1 MMIKICCKRD
11 YLVGWDKAKYAN
23 AVGIVIRQLKE
34 FHAKIKEEKDL
45 TQKELAEKL
54 MTTTTTVARWD
65 LGMSV
70 PKQDRMIRE
79 IKALGIS
86 W

>member
-1 MMIKICCKRD
+1 MTTI
-11 YLVGWDKAKYAN
+11 DKKKFAA
-23 AVGIVIRQLKE
+23 AVRRYREQN
-34 FHAKIKEEKDL
+34 DL
-45 TQKELAEKL
+45 TQKELAQKL
-54 MTTTTTVARWD
+54 MTTTTTVARWE

-79 IKALGIS
+79 IKALGIN

>member
-1 MMIKICCKRD
+1 MAIR
-11 YLVGWDKAKYAN
+11 KY
-23 AVGIVIRQLKE
+23 REQQ
-34 FHAKIKEEKDL
+34 DL

-54 MTTTTTVARWD
+54 MTTTTTVARWE

-70 PKQDRMIRE
+70 PKQERMVRE
-79 IKALGIS
+79 LKSLGIK

>member
-1 MMIKICCKRD
+1 MTTIDRQKFARAIKR
-11 YLVGWDKAKYAN
+11 Y
-23 AVGIVIRQLKE
+23 R
-34 FHAKIKEEKDL
+34 EEKDL

-54 MTTTTTVARWD
+54 MTTTTTVARWE

-70 PKQDRMIRE
+70 PKQDGMIRE
-79 IKALGIS
+79 IKALGIN

>member
-1 MMIKICCKRD
+1 MTTIDRQKFARAIKRYRED
-11 YLVGWDKAKYAN
+11 
-23 AVGIVIRQLKE
+23 
-34 FHAKIKEEKDL
+34 KDL
-45 TQKELAEKL
+45 TQKELAGKL
-54 MTTTTTVARWD
+54 MTTTTTVARWE

-79 IKALGIS
+79 IKALGIN

>member
-1 MMIKICCKRD
+1 MTTIDKHKFARAIKR
-11 YLVGWDKAKYAN
+11 Y
-23 AVGIVIRQLKE
+23 R
-34 FHAKIKEEKDL
+34 EEKDL

-54 MTTTTTVARWD
+54 MTTTTTVARWE

-70 PKQDRMIRE
+70 PKQDRMIQE

>member
-1 MMIKICCKRD
+1 MTTIDKPKFARAVKR
-11 YLVGWDKAKYAN
+11 Y
-23 AVGIVIRQLKE
+23 R
-34 FHAKIKEEKDL
+34 EEKDL

-54 MTTTTTVARWD
+54 MTTTTTVARWE

-79 IKALGIS
+79 IKALGIN

>member
-1 MMIKICCKRD
+1 MTTIDSKKFAAAIKR
-11 YLVGWDKAKYAN
+11 YRAQN
-23 AVGIVIRQLKE
+23 
-34 FHAKIKEEKDL
+34 DL

-54 MTTTTTVARWD
+54 MTTTTTVARWE

-79 IKALGIS
+79 IKALGIN

>member
-1 MMIKICCKRD
+1 MTTIDRQKFARAVKR
-11 YLVGWDKAKYAN
+11 Y
-23 AVGIVIRQLKE
+23 R
-34 FHAKIKEEKDL
+34 EEKDL

-54 MTTTTTVARWD
+54 MTTTTTVARWE

-70 PKQDRMIRE
+70 PKQDRVIQE
-79 IKALGIS
+79 IKSLGIN

>member
-1 MMIKICCKRD
+1 MTTIDRHKFARAIKR
-11 YLVGWDKAKYAN
+11 YREQN
-23 AVGIVIRQLKE
+23 
-34 FHAKIKEEKDL
+34 DL
-45 TQKELAEKL
+45 TQKELADKL
-54 MTTTTTVARWD
+54 MTTTTTVARWE

-79 IKALGIS
+79 IRALGIN

>member
-1 MMIKICCKRD
+1 MVGLEQAENRGEMTTIDRQKFARAIKRYRED
-11 YLVGWDKAKYAN
+11 
-23 AVGIVIRQLKE
+23 
-34 FHAKIKEEKDL
+34 KDL

-54 MTTTTTVARWD
+54 MTTTTTVARWE

-70 PKQDRMIRE
+70 PKQDRVIRE
-79 IKALGIS
+79 IKGLGIN

>member
-1 MMIKICCKRD
+1 MTTIDRQKFAKAVKR
-11 YLVGWDKAKYAN
+11 Y
-23 AVGIVIRQLKE
+23 R
-34 FHAKIKEEKDL
+34 EEKDL

-54 MTTTTTVARWD
+54 MTTTTTVARWE
-65 LGMSV
+65 LGISV

-79 IKALGIS
+79 IKALGIN

>member
-1 MMIKICCKRD
+1 MTTIDKHKFARAVKR
-11 YLVGWDKAKYAN
+11 Y
-23 AVGIVIRQLKE
+23 R
-34 FHAKIKEEKDL
+34 EEKDL

-54 MTTTTTVARWD
+54 MTTTTTVARWE

-70 PKQDRMIRE
+70 PKQDRIIRE
-79 IKALGIS
+79 IKSLGIN